1 MQLRL
6 TVSLLAAGLLG
17 AGVAHAQGTYGA
29 EPIPGTRSGGSRNI
43 QVMFHVPRA
52 ANHQTSDI
60 VIEQELSRPYV
71 YVGARLVPSG
81 VDIISIKD
89 INKPRTIWQWR
100 IENAELH
107 KGAGS
112 LNPIY
117 LKSHGRYYLTD
128 AFQFQVGG
136 PDVDLGGIVWDVTG
150 LPDTSKIKEVAR
162 LYDHEFP
169 GGFHESQSYKHSDG
183 RALLFTQTSGPWAD
197 VWDID
202 KVAAGGD
209 QAGWR
214 AGRVPIGAD
223 ASMLGPQREFVP
235 RPGMTAEEIAA
246 AKARASAPRQAT
258 YHDFSIQ
265 YDPANK
271 RDVFYGA
278 GAGGLWLYDVTDLN
292 NIKLLTSA
300 TGVAG
305 ITRGHTFVPD
315 QTGRYGIVETEY
327 QYAPLRIFD
336 FKPGLDGTVKTISRP
351 IGAWIPQWNSMPHNL
366 QIRWPYVF
374 VSDYE
379 DGLQVFNMMDPTN
392 PYTVAYYYACDCP
405 HPQGAAGQ
413 GMSGGEDGTWGVD
426 IRNADGLIVVS
437 DMYAGVWGFKMDG
450 FDGWNGHQWGVPNVS
465 NAQDWDNGPDG
476 AQPPKKV
483 S

>member
-1 MQLRL
+1 MSRMRSTFAPGLAVL
-6 TVSLLAAGLLG
+6 ALAVGVSG
-17 AGVAHAQGTYGA
+17 AQAQGTYGA

-43 QVMFHVPRA
+43 KVQFHVPRD
-52 ANHQTSDI
+52 ANHKTADI

-71 YVGARLVPSG
+71 YVAARMVPSG

-89 INKPRTIWQWR
+89 VNKPQTLWQWR
-100 IENAELH
+100 IENADLH
-107 KGAGS
+107 QGAGS

-117 LKSHGRYYLTD
+117 LKSKGRYYLTN
-128 AFQFQVGG
+128 AFQFRQGG
-136 PDVDLGGIVWDVTG
+136 PDVDLGAIVWDVTG

-162 LYDHEFP
+162 IRETEFP

-202 KVAAGGD
+202 KVVAGGD
-209 QAGWR
+209 PAAWR
-214 AGRVPIGAD
+214 VGRVPIGAD
-223 ASMLGPQREFVP
+223 ASMLGPRRVP
-235 RPGMTAEEIAA
+235 PGVNP
-246 AKARASAPRQAT
+246 ASVPAPQAT
-258 YHDFSIQ
+258 YHDFHIQ
-265 YDPANK
+265 YDPANQ

-278 GAGGLWLYDVTDLN
+278 GAGGLWLYDVSDLN
-292 NIKLLTSA
+292 NVKLLTSA
-300 TGVAG
+300 TGVSG
-305 ITRGHTFVPD
+305 ISRGHTFVID
-315 QTGRYGIVETEY
+315 QTGRYGVVETEY

-392 PYTVAYYYACDCP
+392 PYTVAYYYSCDCP

-437 DMYAGVWGFKMDG
+437 DMYTGVWGFKMDG
-450 FDGWNGHQWGVPNVS
+450 FDGWNGHHWGVPNVS

-476 AQPPKKV
+476 APAPKKV